1 MYDERT
7 ENVRNVRNVQ
17 IETGIRNMKNGTYFT
32 IGQASKETG
41 RAKSTIKKAIDTG
54 EMSVSEK
61 TARGF
66 KIEASE
72 LFRVFKKRSE
82 NTEIEQTETTSK
94 TIENSTLQAKLDA
107 AQQRYGDAEKT
118 IEDLRERLS
127 KSDDERTRL
136 TTLLTDQRG
145 TPSEPRRWF
154 WQR

>member
-1 MYDERT
+1 
-7 ENVRNVRNVQ
+7 
-17 IETGIRNMKNGTYFT
+17 
-32 IGQASKETG
+32 
-41 RAKSTIKKAIDTG
+41 
-54 EMSVSEK
+54 MSVSEK